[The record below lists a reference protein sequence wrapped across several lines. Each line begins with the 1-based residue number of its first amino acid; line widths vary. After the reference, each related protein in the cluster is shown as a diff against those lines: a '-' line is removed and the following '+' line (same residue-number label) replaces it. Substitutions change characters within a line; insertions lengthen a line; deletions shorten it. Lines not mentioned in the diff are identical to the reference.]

1 MNWFSVDVRVATYR
15 QGGWY
20 VAGWLKTFCACII
33 VPDVY
38 NHTVYQRQLIMIDQ
52 ASSAY
57 FLFRFHASSLVFCFN
72 PIPLYTNSS
81 TELESNTLIQ

>member
-38 NHTVYQRQLIMIDQ
+38 NHTVYQRQLIEIDRT
-52 ASSAY
+52 SPAY
-57 FLFRFHASSLVFCFN
+57 FSFRFPTSLVYCFN
-72 PIPLYTNSS
+72 SFPQYIDSLA
-81 TELESNTLIQ
+81 ELLTSNALIQ